1 VRVAT
6 PTAST
11 IATWMALMTLAGCGA
26 GVAHRVPT
34 TAPASIAASRVD
46 ADVAACEKTAPPNTA
61 YREWTYASCMIA
73 RGYTAYVQVPI
84 WAPRVA
90 QKNFVA
96 FNATAKRRQA
106 SAQTFK
112 DLASCAARTEREARP
127 NAALTAFTWPNSPV
141 DYDAVERVFGGC
153 MGDRGYAVKLW
164 RPDARPS
171 W

>member
-1 VRVAT
+1 VRAG
-6 PTAST
+6 T
-11 IATWMALMTLAGCGA
+11 IAASMALLVLAGCGA

-34 TAPASIAASRVD
+34 APAPTIGASRID

-84 WAPRVA
+84 WAPRMA
-90 QKNFVA
+90 PSR
-96 FNATAKRRQA
+96 TSRRA
-106 SAQTFK
+106 
-112 DLASCAARTEREARP
+112 AARTEREARP
-127 NAALTAFTWPNSPV
+127 NTALTVFTWPNSPV
-141 DYDAVERVFGGC
+141 DYDYDAVERVSGGC

-164 RPDARPS
+164 RPSRARS

>member
-6 PTAST
+6 ANART
-11 IATWMALMTLAGCGA
+11 IAASMALVALVGCGT

-34 TAPASIAASRVD
+34 TPAPTVPASRID

-84 WAPRVA
+84 WAPRMA
-90 QKNFVA
+90 QKSFVA
-96 FNATAKRRQA
+96 FNATAKRRQGP
-106 SAQTFK
+106 AQTFK

-127 NAALTAFTWPNSPV
+127 NTALTAFTWPNSPV
-141 DYDAVERVFGGC
+141 DFDAVERVFGGC

-164 RPDARPS
+164 RP
-171 W
+171 

>member
-1 VRVAT
+1 M
-6 PTAST
+6 
-11 IATWMALMTLAGCGA
+11 IAAPMALAALTACST

-34 TAPASIAASRVD
+34 TPPPTVAASRVD

-61 YREWTYASCMIA
+61 YREWTYAACMMA

-90 QKNFVA
+90 QKNFVP
-96 FNATAKRRQA
+96 FNATARRRQG

-153 MGDRGYAVKLW
+153 MGDRGYTVKLW
-164 RPDARPS
+164 RP
-171 W
+171 